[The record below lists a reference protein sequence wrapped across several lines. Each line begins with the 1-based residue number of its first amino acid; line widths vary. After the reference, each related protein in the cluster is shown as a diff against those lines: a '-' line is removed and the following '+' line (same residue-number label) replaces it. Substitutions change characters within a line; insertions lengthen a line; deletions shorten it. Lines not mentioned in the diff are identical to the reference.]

1 MIKTTDQARDFAIY
15 LTDHLVLSGLVKDC
29 TDTDDNT
36 EFDIQDAIYVALCRK
51 FKIDEEE

>member
-1 MIKTTDQARDFAIY
+1 MAKSLA
-15 LTDHLVLSGLVKDC
+15 DHLVLSGLVKDC

>member
-29 TDTDDNT
+29 TDTDDES
-36 EFDIQDAIYVALCRK
+36 EFQVQDIIKAILMANR
-51 FKIDEEE
+51 